1 MSYILANRLEGV
13 NHILNLDQVNGRR
26 RGKETGELLS
36 TLDGSG
42 CETLP
47 TLWPTVS
54 GVNGYLSHPVPSFG
68 QVVKKVYS
76 LRCREQP

>member
-1 MSYILANRLEGV
+1 MRSYILANRLEGV

-42 CETLP
+42 CETLA

-54 GVNGYLSHPVPSFG
+54 GADGCFVPPCSKFWSG
-68 QVVKKVYS
+68 SKEGLLTEMS
-76 LRCREQP
+76 